1 MKINNIGSH
10 QPLPT
15 GQSYA
20 NNNNSRHNPKNTKEP
35 LESIGMLTRNLDVHT
50 KQTTDQ
56 VHRNQD
62 GSNES
67 NLAKNLVDMV
77 TQYKVSDI
85 ELGKVVG
92 MRATKHLLEMRQVRH
107 HGYDVILDIAQ
118 VQPNITTGGDG
129 VLLVATLGEAAD
141 YICFAAQQAH
151 QTHYF
156 LAEATDAWEEGF
168 EVVDTRDEYMI
179 FNCFGFELHVA
190 DDWTEA
196 IDDVVAD
203 LS

>member
-1 MKINNIGSH
+1 MKINKVGSH

-20 NNNNSRHNPKNTKEP
+20 NNNNSCHNPENTKEP
-35 LESIGMLTRNLDVHT
+35 LEPIGMLTRNLDVHT

-62 GSNES
+62 SSNES

-129 VLLVATLGEAAD
+129 VLLVATLGEA
-141 YICFAAQQAH
+141 
-151 QTHYF
+151 
-156 LAEATDAWEEGF
+156 
-168 EVVDTRDEYMI
+168 
-179 FNCFGFELHVA
+179 
-190 DDWTEA
+190 
-196 IDDVVAD
+196 
-203 LS
+203 